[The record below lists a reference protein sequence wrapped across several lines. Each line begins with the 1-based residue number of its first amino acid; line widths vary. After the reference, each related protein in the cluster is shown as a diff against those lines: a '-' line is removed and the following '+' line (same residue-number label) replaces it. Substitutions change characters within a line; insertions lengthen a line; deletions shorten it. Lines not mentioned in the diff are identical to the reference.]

1 MPASSAQSYSAEV
14 RTVPPRA
21 MTFAAGAD
29 AAAALVKARRW
40 VEDQA
45 RDFLAKNSLPQNP
58 WDAGIIFAGE
68 GEKGGASRETV
79 AELDV
84 YTSEG
89 EYVFDW
95 DDQD

>member
-1 MPASSAQSYSAEV
+1 MPTSSVQSYSAEV
-14 RTVPPRA
+14 RTLPPRT
-21 MTFAAGAD
+21 MKFAAGSD

-45 RDFLAKNSLPQNP
+45 RDFLEKSSLPHNP
-58 WDAGIIFAGE
+58 WDAGAIFEGE
-68 GEKGGASRETV
+68 GEKGTSRETV

>member
-1 MPASSAQSYSAEV
+1 MPTSSVQSYSAEV
-14 RTVPPRA
+14 RTVPPQA
-21 MTFAAGAD
+21 MTFAAGTD
-29 AAAALVKARRW
+29 AAAALAKARRW

-45 RDFLAKNSLPQNP
+45 RDYIAKNSLPQNP
-58 WDAGIIFAGE
+58 WDAGAIFAGE
-68 GEKGGASRETV
+68 KSSSGAPV

-95 DDQD
+95 DDED

>member
-1 MPASSAQSYSAEV
+1 MPTSPVQSYSAEV
-14 RTVPPRA
+14 QTVPPQA
-21 MTFAAGAD
+21 QTFAAGTD
-29 AAAALVKARRW
+29 APAALVKARRW
-40 VEDQA
+40 VEDRA
-45 RDFLAKNSLPQNP
+45 RDFLAKNSLPRNP
-58 WDAGIIFAGE
+58 WDAGVIFAGE
-68 GEKGGASRETV
+68 ERSSSRQPV

>member
-1 MPASSAQSYSAEV
+1 MPTPSVQSYSAEV

-21 MTFAAGAD
+21 MTFPAGND
-29 AAAALVKARRW
+29 AAAALAKARRW

-45 RDFLAKNSLPQNP
+45 RDHIAKNSLPQNP
-58 WDAGIIFAGE
+58 WDAGAVFAGE
-68 GEKGGASRETV
+68 KGSSGDPV

-95 DDQD
+95 DDED

>member
-1 MPASSAQSYSAEV
+1 MATSSVQSYSAEV
-14 RTVPPRA
+14 RTVPPRT
-21 MTFAAGAD
+21 MTFAAGTD

-45 RDFLAKNSLPQNP
+45 RDFIEKTSLPRNP

-68 GEKGGASRETV
+68 RETV

>member
-1 MPASSAQSYSAEV
+1 MPTSSVQSYNAEV
-14 RTVPPRA
+14 RTVPPRKQ
-21 MTFAAGAD
+21 TFAASGD

-45 RDFLAKNSLPQNP
+45 RDFLERSSLPRNP
-58 WDAGIIFAGE
+58 WDAGAIFAGE
-68 GEKGGASRETV
+68 QETV

>member
-1 MPASSAQSYSAEV
+1 MPTSPVQSYSAEV
-14 RTVPPRA
+14 RTAPPQW
-21 MTFAAGAD
+21 MTFAAGPD

-45 RDFLAKNSLPQNP
+45 RDFLAKHSMPQNP
-58 WDAGIIFAGE
+58 WDAGAIFPGDS
-68 GEKGGASRETV
+68 SREPV

-89 EYVFDW
+89 EYVFEW

>member
-1 MPASSAQSYSAEV
+1 MPTSSVQSYSAEV
-14 RTVPPRA
+14 RTVPPRT
-21 MTFAAGAD
+21 MTFAAGTD

-45 RDFLAKNSLPQNP
+45 RDFLEKTSLPKNP
-58 WDAGIIFAGE
+58 WDAGIIFA
-68 GEKGGASRETV
+68 ADRETV